1 MIFNIYNFKLYSPN
15 GDAEYSG
22 GGAEGGRGEGE
33 SPAGEPT
40 SGTTSGTTGGTSS
53 SGSTSSEPREDVKK
67 YDTSINYFKQ
77 TVDKSKSSLTKA
89 IETFGFSKKN
99 NNRLKA
105 RGEKRQ
111 IIVKGTPGATFTLT
125 VKDSSGCSL
134 LKDKLE
140 NIKIPT
146 RGKYVLEQEFP
157 SIMSKGSAVKTE
169 EIYTA
174 EIQPAADVAIA
185 MPNRTISLRQ
195 TADPV
200 ITITNTTSQTSP
212 ALSVSGSDIT
222 LTGEAFSFNN
232 DTTKTYR
239 LTITESGES
248 TGGKLYVSNLDSMDN
263 FTTNTKII
271 KRIDRE
277 GGEGSINTLCLK
289 NISGRTTSTIEG
301 ENETTHD
308 LLPGMRMYAK
318 VLEQKRVIGNL
329 DKDGEII
336 DYDTCDTLPEKIKLD
351 TTNDLFLGMVI
362 YGDVVAGTYI
372 KSIDCNQTVTI
383 HPRQKVRVNS
393 NLIFQR
399 EYYNSVGSI
408 LENSDGS
415 TTKITTPKLSN
426 IPDGTEIEFDDN
438 RNTILSKTYSLK
450 TSTAGSGTDTIILIN
465 IIKPTRFGDKNVTFT
480 LDLDQLVTS
489 KPNAY
494 NITTTIKRNTA
505 TAINMIQHDRDAN
518 ASSKTGTIVENPKN
532 GTVSSY
538 ATSTDSFTYTPNE
551 GFTGEDSFTFTMSD
565 GTNSSDEKTVIIKVI

>member
-408 LENSDGS
+408 LDSSDGS

>member
-1 MIFNIYNFKLYSPN
+1 KLYSPN

-40 SGTTSGTTGGTSS
+40 SGTTGGTSS
-53 SGSTSSEPREDVKK
+53 SGPTNFGETDYEREI

-301 ENETTHD
+301 ESETTHD

>member
-33 SPAGEPT
+33 SPAGEP
-40 SGTTSGTTGGTSS
+40 TSGTTGGTSS

-125 VKDSSGCSL
+125 VEDSSGCSL

-301 ENETTHD
+301 ESETTHD

-408 LENSDGS
+408 LDSSDGS

-438 RNTILSKTYSLK
+438 RNTILSKTYSSK

>member
-40 SGTTSGTTGGTSS
+40 SGTTGGTSS
-53 SGSTSSEPREDVKK
+53 SGPTNFGETDYEREI

-301 ENETTHD
+301 ESETTHD

>member
-67 YDTSINYFKQ
+67 YDTSVNYFKQ

>member
-40 SGTTSGTTGGTSS
+40 SGTTGGTSS
-53 SGSTSSEPREDVKK
+53 SGSTSGEPREDVKK

-125 VKDSSGCSL
+125 VEDSSGCSL

-232 DTTKTYR
+232 DITKTYR

-301 ENETTHD
+301 ESETTHD

-399 EYYNSVGSI
+399 EYYNIVGSI
-408 LENSDGS
+408 LDNPDGS

-438 RNTILSKTYSLK
+438 RNTILSKTYSSK
-450 TSTAGSGTDTIILIN
+450 TSTAGSGTDTIILTN
-465 IIKPTRFGDKNVTFT
+465 IIKPTRFGDRNVTFT

>member
-33 SPAGEPT
+33 SPAGEP
-40 SGTTSGTTGGTSS
+40 TSGTTGGTSS

-125 VKDSSGCSL
+125 VEDSSGCSL

-222 LTGEAFSFNN
+222 LTGKAFSFNN

-301 ENETTHD
+301 ESETTHD

-408 LENSDGS
+408 LDSSDGS

-438 RNTILSKTYSLK
+438 RNTILSKTYSSK
-450 TSTAGSGTDTIILIN
+450 TSTAGSGTDTIILTN

>member
-22 GGAEGGRGEGE
+22 GRDEGSRGEGE

-40 SGTTSGTTGGTSS
+40 GGTTGGTSS

-125 VKDSSGCSL
+125 VEDSSGCSL

-301 ENETTHD
+301 ESETTHD

-408 LENSDGS
+408 LNSSDGS

-438 RNTILSKTYSLK
+438 RNTILSKTYSSK
-450 TSTAGSGTDTIILIN
+450 TSTAGSGTDTIILTN

>member
-33 SPAGEPT
+33 SPAGEP
-40 SGTTSGTTGGTSS
+40 TSGTTGGTSS

-125 VKDSSGCSL
+125 VEDSSGCSL

-301 ENETTHD
+301 ESETTHD

-408 LENSDGS
+408 LDSSDGS

-438 RNTILSKTYSLK
+438 RNTILSKTYSSK
-450 TSTAGSGTDTIILIN
+450 TSTAGSGTDTIILTN

>member
-40 SGTTSGTTGGTSS
+40 SGATGGTSS

-125 VKDSSGCSL
+125 VEDSSGCSL

-301 ENETTHD
+301 ESETTHD

-408 LENSDGS
+408 LDSSDGS

-438 RNTILSKTYSLK
+438 RNTILSKTYSSK
-450 TSTAGSGTDTIILIN
+450 TSTAGSGTDTIILTN

-532 GTVSSY
+532 GAVSSY